1 MFIPTAQETRILEFF
16 KQEPTPHSAT
26 EISNALAD
34 ERERPTLS
42 AIEGCAA
49 KGFLKK
55 DAAGNYVLTDAGKR
69 AL

>member
-1 MFIPTAQETRILEFF
+1 MFIPTAQETRILEFL
-16 KQEPTPHSAT
+16 KQENAPHSEAG
-26 EISNALAD
+26 IANALSAD
-34 ERERPTLS
+34 RPTLS